1 MQRDQ
6 FRGRRLALV
15 FSVSVSLFFSF
26 VNFAES
32 QVNSAGIWTHLTN
45 SIAAARGAVR
55 WVQPRKGELFALNSN
70 ALQSVAA
77 KIPLNEPA
85 AAAISGT
92 VLELPMPDGNTAR
105 FRVVEAPIM
114 EPELAAKF
122 PEIKTYAGQGIDDPE
137 ATVRLDVSPV
147 GVHAQVLSPH
157 GAVYVDPA
165 FRGDARL
172 HVSYFKRDF
181 AKADGFHCLT
191 EGSSQT
197 AHGLSDT
204 AGKTAARTLFG
215 TQLRTYRIAVAA
227 TGEYTQFFGGTKVN
241 GLAAIITA
249 INRVD
254 GIYETELA
262 VRLVLVGNNDQI
274 VYTNPNIDPY
284 TNTNAY
290 LLLDENQANLDAVI
304 GNANYHIGHVFGTGG
319 GGLASVGSV
328 CISGR
333 KAQGETG
340 SPEPTGDP
348 FYIDYVAHEIGHQF
362 GADHT
367 FNSVTEA
374 CSGNRE
380 GPQAYEPGSGS
391 TIMSYAGICD
401 PNDLQAHSDAYFHTA
416 SLSQIFNFLSTRGGC
431 AAKTSTGNSVPTVN
445 AGANYTIPA
454 NTPFVLTATASDANG
469 DALTYCWEERDLG
482 SATSLDDPPQTTG
495 PLFRSLPPSSSPM
508 RYFPRLS
515 DVLANNRWNQEK
527 LPTLARTMN
536 FRVTV
541 RDHRPAGGGV
551 ADDDMTVTVAAAGP
565 FVVTSPNTAV
575 SWGGVQTVTWN
586 VAGTTGS
593 GINAANV
600 NIYLSTDGGNTFP
613 YLLATNVPNNGSRN
627 VTLPNLSTTAAR
639 IKVQPVGNIFYDVSD
654 VNFTVISNAPLIVN
668 AGFVITSE
676 SCQPPNGVVDP
687 YEAITGNWT
696 LKNIGAA
703 PTANLVATLIET
715 NGIYFPSAPM
725 NFGVIPPGGT
735 VTRAFSF
742 TPSGNCAE
750 SVDAILSLTD
760 GSADLASVTNTFVLG
775 AIIATNVAGNLT
787 PMTLPAEGIPWVAAS
802 PYPSSVTV
810 SGVTGTV
817 VRVTA
822 TLNGF
827 SHEYPSDVDVLLV
840 SPDSQSVKLMFDCG
854 GNLPVTG
861 AVLTFDDAAPT
872 ALPQSG
878 QIVSGTYRPADY
890 NNPLGDSDFFP
901 SPAPGGGY
909 GSSLNALGASPN
921 GTWSLY
927 VMDQFSSD
935 GGSLNGW
942 SLSIV
947 TSNLLCCATFP
958 APVFTSTTFSNNAVT
973 ISWNAIPG
981 PRYQVQYRTNLAL
994 GSWQNLYAPFIG
1006 TNTLL
1011 KVTDAITN
1019 DLMRF
1024 YRVLAQP

>member
-1 MQRDQ
+1 MA
-6 FRGRRLALV
+6 FIIFAS
-15 FSVSVSLFFSF
+15 SVLSF
-26 VNFAES
+26 VDFARA
-32 QVNSAGIWTHLTN
+32 QANSPAIWTHQTN
-45 SIAAARGAVR
+45 AIAARGLTR
-55 WVQPRKGELFALNSN
+55 WVQPQKSELFSLDATAFNSTV
-70 ALQSVAA
+70 AKASV
-77 KIPLNEPA
+77 NEPS

-92 VLELPMPDGNTAR
+92 VLELPMPDGNTAK
-105 FRVVEAPIM
+105 FRMVEAPIM
-114 EPELAAKF
+114 EPDLAAKF

-147 GVHAQVLSPH
+147 GVHAQVLSPR

-172 HVSYFKRDF
+172 HVSYFKHDF
-181 AKADGFHCLT
+181 VKADDFHCLT
-191 EGSSQT
+191 VGSSRAARGIGET
-197 AHGLSDT
+197 AD
-204 AGKTAARTLFG
+204 KTAARALFG
-215 TQLRTYRIAVAA
+215 TQLRTFRIAVAA
-227 TGEYTQFFGGTKVN
+227 TGEYTQFFGGTKAN
-241 GLAAIITA
+241 GMAAIVTA

-262 VRLVLVGNNDQI
+262 VRLVLVGNNDLI
-274 VYTNPNIDPY
+274 VYTNPSTDPY
-284 TNTNAY
+284 SNNNADA
-290 LLLDENQANLDAVI
+290 LLDQNQANLDAVI
-304 GNANYHIGHVFGTGG
+304 GNANYNIGHVFGTGG
-319 GGLASVGSV
+319 GGLASLGVV
-328 CISGR
+328 CISGW

-348 FYIDYVAHEIGHQF
+348 FYIDYVAHEMGHQF

-367 FNSVTEA
+367 FNSVTDA
-374 CSGNRE
+374 CGGNRE
-380 GPQAYEPGSGS
+380 SSQAYEPGSGS
-391 TIMSYAGICD
+391 TIMSYAGICY
-401 PNDLQAHSDAYFHTA
+401 PNDLQAHSDAYFHAA
-416 SLSQIFNFLSTRGGC
+416 SLNQIRSYILTDGDC
-431 AAKTSTGNSVPTVN
+431 AADTSTGNSVPTVN

-469 DALTYCWEERDLG
+469 DPLTYCWEEMDLG
-482 SATSLDDPPQTTG
+482 SATSLNDPPQTTG

-515 DVLANNRWNQEK
+515 DVLASTSWNQEK

-541 RDHRPAGGGV
+541 RDNRPGGGGV
-551 ADDDMTVTVAAAGP
+551 ADDDSVVNVVAAGP
-565 FVVTSPNTAV
+565 FVVSSPNTAV

-600 NIYLSTDGGNTFP
+600 NIHLSTDGGNTFP

-627 VTLPNLSTTAAR
+627 VTLPNLSTTTAR

-654 VNFTVISNAPLIVN
+654 VNFTVIPNVPLVVN

-687 YEAITGNWT
+687 YEAVTGNWT
-696 LKNIGAA
+696 LKNVGGA
-703 PTANLVATLIET
+703 PTANLVAKLLET
-715 NGIYFPSAPM
+715 NGIYFPSGPM
-725 NFGVIPPGGT
+725 NFGAIPSGGT

-760 GSADLASVTNTFVLG
+760 GEANLGTVTNTFLLG
-775 AIIATNVAGNLT
+775 AVIATNVASNLT
-787 PMTLPAEGIPWVAAS
+787 PMIIPASGNLSGPAS
-802 PYPSSVTV
+802 LYPSSVTV
-810 SGVTGTV
+810 SGVTGPV

-827 SHEYPSDVDVLLV
+827 SHTYPSDVDVLLV
-840 SPDSQSVKLMFDCG
+840 SPNSQSVKLMFDCG
-854 GNLPVTG
+854 GAVPVNG
-861 AVLTFDDAAPT
+861 AVLTFDDSAPT
-872 ALPQSG
+872 VLPQSG

-890 NNPLGDSDFFP
+890 DNPLGDSDFFL

-935 GGSLNGW
+935 DGSLNGW
-942 SLSIV
+942 SLNIV
-947 TSNLLCCATFP
+947 TSNLLCCTTFP
-958 APVFTSTTFSNNAVT
+958 TPVFTSTTFSNNAVT
-973 ISWNAIPG
+973 ISWSAIPG
-981 PRYQVQYRTNLAL
+981 PHYQVQYRTNLTL
-994 GSWQNLYAPFIG
+994 GSWQNLNAPFIG

-1011 KVTDAITN
+1011 SVTDAITN
-1019 DLMRF
+1019 DPMRF
-1024 YRVLAQP
+1024 YRVLVQP